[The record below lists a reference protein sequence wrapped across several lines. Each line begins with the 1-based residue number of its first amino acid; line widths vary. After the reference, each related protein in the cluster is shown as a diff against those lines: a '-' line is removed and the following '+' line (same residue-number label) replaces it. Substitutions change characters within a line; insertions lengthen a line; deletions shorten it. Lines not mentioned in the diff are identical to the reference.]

1 MITETAY
8 LDSTPTTKSANMV
21 ATDHS
26 ADFTNCENK
35 SQTLNVVTNGAYS
48 FRSATKQLNETE
60 NELDNINNEA
70 EDAADYGRPKKLQ
83 KGLANQGN
91 NSNLINQQPSFG
103 QLESSETSFKGKLFG
118 DSEQQSNNQQQS
130 ATSGGGRRK
139 ANLADSEYE
148 ENFECLASK
157 DHPSSVDNNNSS
169 PKVPPLRIVISSST
183 TGRSSK
189 DHLNMANSNYVVS
202 TAAVDHSSS
211 SSQTANDKKEESGF
225 YSTRSSA
232 GFQPQS
238 TSSSTSSTNAT
249 TGRITR
255 SQRAAAAQNHLTND
269 SDSQSR
275 YSPDEFTHNE
285 ASTEATDD
293 QQQPQQQQPANK
305 IYMNSQTIKE
315 KESNKENKDLR
326 RRKGRGKSALQGSA
340 TASAGSLT
348 SSVTTATSGST
359 SSNGTNGNASPS
371 SAQVSYPPQS
381 VTEQGAPME
390 SDQTLDQSMI
400 SLSGVNLSS
409 RDYQMPSYNCYNM
422 FQNIRRQVDKR
433 RQTMCDSIQPT
444 KSNAQKPP
452 SGFKN
457 YLLSTG
463 NYLLA
468 GSLES
473 RPESMRNV
481 NPNLTLDQIDV
492 PEMLSGLANTE
503 PLIELYREQELE
515 RENLKVQHLV
525 EREKVKLSIEQE
537 ILRVHN
543 RAALAMA
550 NQSLPLSFTVLMK
563 DEEIYNPIDQE
574 PEHSFDRGN
583 LEAAANQKES
593 TKNEY
598 SRATYSCQSNNTY
611 ADLFT
616 LTGKSEDIGS
626 RCRYSG
632 RLLHS
637 WLQDVEDKWSKIKKE
652 ILNRQRREAE
662 SLQAIQ
668 KLNWEWRV
676 RELGKKLKIHLEEDK
691 SAEKFDEKQWSDSLL
706 SNNELIPYLVRVSEE
721 FDLS

>member
-8 LDSTPTTKSANMV
+8 LDSTATTKSASMV

-35 SQTLNVVTNGAYS
+35 SQTLNVVTNGTYS
-48 FRSATKQLNETE
+48 FRSSTKQLNETDH
-60 NELDNINNEA
+60 ELDNNEVD
-70 EDAADYGRPKKLQ
+70 EAADYGRPKKLQ

-103 QLESSETSFKGKLFG
+103 QLESNENSFKGKLF
-118 DSEQQSNNQQQS
+118 DSEQSNSNQQS
-130 ATSGGGRRK
+130 GGRRK
-139 ANLADSEYE
+139 ANAADGEYE

-157 DHPSSVDNNNSS
+157 EHSPVDYNNSS

-183 TGRSSK
+183 AGRSSK
-189 DHLNMANSNYVVS
+189 DHLTLANSNYVVS
-202 TAAVDHSSS
+202 SAPVDHSSNS
-211 SSQTANDKKEESGF
+211 NGSNASSQTASSNDKKEEGTF
-225 YSTRSSA
+225 YSTRSAAS
-232 GFQPQS
+232 GGLQQS
-238 TSSSTSSTNAT
+238 SSSTSSSIT

-255 SQRAAAAQNHLTND
+255 SQRAAAAQNHHLAND
-269 SDSQSR
+269 DSSQSR
-275 YSPDEFTHNE
+275 YSPDEYTHNE
-285 ASTEATDD
+285 LANELTDE
-293 QQQPQQQQPANK
+293 QQPPNK

-326 RRKGRGKSALQGSA
+326 RRKGRGKGAAGQSSAAA
-340 TASAGSLT
+340 TTTSTGSLT
-348 SSVTTATSGST
+348 TSSLTTTVTTATSST
-359 SSNGTNGNASPS
+359 DTTSPS
-371 SAQVSYPPQS
+371 AGQLSYQPPSAAADNSP
-381 VTEQGAPME
+381 AME
-390 SDQTLDQSMI
+390 SDPALDQSMM

-422 FQNIRRQVDKR
+422 YQNIRRQVDKR
-433 RQTMCDSIQPT
+433 RQTMCESIQPT
-444 KSNAQKPP
+444 KSNAQRTP

-463 NYLLA
+463 NYLL
-468 GSLES
+468 ES
-473 RPESMRNV
+473 RSESMRNV
-481 NPNLTLDQIDV
+481 NPNLTLEQIDV
-492 PEMLSGLANTE
+492 PAPLANLANTE
-503 PLIELYREQELE
+503 QLIELYREQELE
-515 RENLKVQHLV
+515 REKLKVQHLV
-525 EREKVKLSIEQE
+525 EREKVKLAIEQE

-574 PEHSFDRGN
+574 QEHSFDRN
-583 LEAAANQKES
+583 NVEAATNQKES

-598 SRATYSCQSNNTY
+598 SRATYSCQSNNIY

-637 WLQDVEDKWSKIKKE
+637 WLQDVEDKWSKTKKE

-668 KLNWEWRV
+668 KLNWEWKV

-706 SNNELIPYLVRVSEE
+706 SSNELIPYLVRVSEE

>member
-8 LDSTPTTKSANMV
+8 LDSTVTTKSANMV

-48 FRSATKQLNETE
+48 FRSSTKQLNETD

-70 EDAADYGRPKKLQ
+70 EDAGDYGRPKKLQ

-91 NSNLINQQPSFG
+91 NSNLINQQQSFG
-103 QLESSETSFKGKLFG
+103 QLESSETSFKGKLFA
-118 DSEQQSNNQQQS
+118 DSEQTNSNQS
-130 ATSGGGRRK
+130 AAGGRRK
-139 ANLADSEYE
+139 ANLTETEYE

-157 DHPSSVDNNNSS
+157 DNASVDNNSS

-183 TGRSSK
+183 AGRSSK
-189 DHLNMANSNYVVS
+189 DHLNLANSNYVVS

-211 SSQTANDKKEESGF
+211 SNSQTANDKKEESGF

-232 GFQPQS
+232 GFQQS
-238 TSSSTSSTNAT
+238 TSSTASSNTT

-255 SQRAAAAQNHLTND
+255 SQRAAAAQSHLTND
-269 SDSQSR
+269 DSQSR
-275 YSPDEFTHNE
+275 YSPDEYTHNE
-285 ASTEATDD
+285 LNNEPDE
-293 QQQPQQQQPANK
+293 QQPPNK
-305 IYMNSQTIKE
+305 IYLNSQTIKE

-340 TASAGSLT
+340 TVTSSASTGSLA
-348 SSVTTATSGST
+348 SSMSATTST
-359 SSNGTNGNASPS
+359 SSNGTNGTSSPS
-371 SAQVSYPPQS
+371 AAQISYQPQS
-381 VTEQGAPME
+381 IAENGVSME
-390 SDQTLDQSMI
+390 SDAMLDQSMMN
-400 SLSGVNLSS
+400 LSAVNLSS

-457 YLLSTG
+457 YLLTTG
-463 NYLLA
+463 NYLL
-468 GSLES
+468 ES
-473 RPESMRNV
+473 RSESMRNV
-481 NPNLTLDQIDV
+481 NPNLTLEQIDV
-492 PEMLSGLANTE
+492 PEMLSSLANTE
-503 PLIELYREQELE
+503 PLVELYREQEIE

-574 PEHSFDRGN
+574 QEHSFDRNN

-668 KLNWEWRV
+668 KLNWEWKV
-676 RELGKKLKIHLEEDK
+676 KELSKKLKIHLEEDK

>member
-8 LDSTPTTKSANMV
+8 LDATTKSASMV

-26 ADFTNCENK
+26 VDFTNCENK
-35 SQTLNVVTNGAYS
+35 SQTLNVVTNGTYS
-48 FRSATKQLNETE
+48 FRSSTKTLNETD
-60 NELDNINNEA
+60 NELDNLNTEA
-70 EDAADYGRPKKLQ
+70 EEAADYGRPKKLQ

-91 NSNLINQQPSFG
+91 NSNQINQQQSFG
-103 QLESSETSFKGKLFG
+103 QLESNENSFKGKLFA
-118 DSEQQSNNQQQS
+118 DSEQQSNSNQQS
-130 ATSGGGRRK
+130 GGRRK
-139 ANLADSEYE
+139 ANLADGDYE
-148 ENFECLASK
+148 ENFECLATR
-157 DHPSSVDNNNSS
+157 DHSSSVDNNNSS
-169 PKVPPLRIVISSST
+169 PKVPPLRIVISSAT
-183 TGRSSK
+183 AGRSSK
-189 DHLNMANSNYVVS
+189 DHLTLANSNYVVS
-202 TAAVDHSSS
+202 SAPVDHSSS
-211 SSQTANDKKEESGF
+211 SNSSSNSQPGSNCNDKKEEGAF
-225 YSTRSSA
+225 YSTRSAATS
-232 GFQPQS
+232 GFQQ
-238 TSSSTSSTNAT
+238 SSSSASSSNTTT

-269 SDSQSR
+269 DSQSR

-285 ASTEATDD
+285 LNNEPDEL
-293 QQQPQQQQPANK
+293 QQQQPPNK
-305 IYMNSQTIKE
+305 IYMNSQTLKE

-326 RRKGRGKSALQGSA
+326 RRKGRGKSALQSSA
-340 TASAGSLT
+340 TASASTGSLT
-348 SSVTTATSGST
+348 GSLTTTATT
-359 SSNGTNGNASPS
+359 SSTTSSTGTTSPS
-371 SAQVSYPPQS
+371 AGQISYQPPS
-381 VTEQGAPME
+381 VADNGPAME
-390 SDQTLDQSMI
+390 SDPALDQSMI
-400 SLSGVNLSS
+400 SLSGVNLSN

-422 FQNIRRQVDKR
+422 YQNIRRQVDKR

-444 KSNAQKPP
+444 KTNAQKAP

-463 NYLLA
+463 NYLL
-468 GSLES
+468 ES
-473 RPESMRNV
+473 RSESMRNV
-481 NPNLTLDQIDV
+481 NPNLTLEQIDV
-492 PEMLSGLANTE
+492 PELLTSLANTE
-503 PLIELYREQELE
+503 QLIDLYREQELE
-515 RENLKVQHLV
+515 REKLKVQHLV

-563 DEEIYNPIDQE
+563 DEEIYNPVDQE
-574 PEHSFDRGN
+574 QEHSFDRGN
-583 LEAAANQKES
+583 LEAATNQKES

-598 SRATYSCQSNNTY
+598 SRATYSCQSNNIY

-668 KLNWEWRV
+668 KLNWEWKV
-676 RELGKKLKIHLEEDK
+676 RELGKMLKIHLEEDK

-706 SNNELIPYLVRVSEE
+706 SNHELIPYLVRVSEE